1 MIYLILIIPVVM
13 IVCGALMKF
22 RPPKKINRYTGYRTK
37 NSMKSQE
44 NWDFAQQY
52 CGRLWI
58 YGGACMLA
66 VSVLLFLLIPG
77 FGKNMG
83 FSLLCVIVQ
92 TVLLC
97 CSFLPV
103 ENALKKREGD
113 D

>member
-13 IVCGALMKF
+13 IVCGLLMKF

-66 VSVLLFLLIPG
+66 DSRIWEEYGLQPALCHRSDGVAVLLFSSG
-77 FGKNMG
+77 GKR
-83 FSLLCVIVQ
+83 
-92 TVLLC
+92 
-97 CSFLPV
+97 
-103 ENALKKREGD
+103 A
-113 D
+113 